1 MADILIYSSAFCPYC
16 VAAKNFLKARG
27 LEWRELRIDTDAD
40 ARQAMMSKTQR
51 TSVPQ
56 IFINDTHVGGFDDMV
71 ALDRA
76 GKFQP
81 LLEQVQ

>member
-76 GKFQP
+76 GEFQP
-81 LLEQVQ
+81 LLEQEP